1 MVSYSCV
8 IFKKK
13 KLNHQQLLL
22 HSVIG
27 TFKGKN
33 RGKEEKKALLH
44 QDNVL
49 CYKSMK
55 TMADGKCGDF
65 PTPSG
70 YYYVKK
76 YKKTTSDIFRF
87 SN

>member
-33 RGKEEKKALLH
+33 RGKEEEKALFH

-55 TMADGKCGDF
+55 TMAM
-65 PTPSG
+65 
-70 YYYVKK
+70 VNAE
-76 YKKTTSDIFRF
+76 TSLPRLVIIM
-87 SN
+87 